1 MRSELQFCIDA
12 MSTLMMRLN
21 DVNQQRELV
30 GRTRDKLA
38 TWLETMNDDVR
49 RLLSQPA
56 KLHIMAAELEI
67 RQLEVKH
74 FYRNDY

>member
-1 MRSELQFCIDA
+1 

-49 RLLSQPA
+49 RLMFQPA

-74 FYRNDY
+74 FYQNDY

>member
-1 MRSELQFCIDA
+1 MRSELQSCIDA
-12 MSTLMMRLN
+12 MSTLMMRLS
-21 DVNQQRELV
+21 DVNQQRELL
-30 GRTRDKLA
+30 GRTRYKLA
-38 TWLETMNDDVR
+38 AWLETMNDDVR

>member
-1 MRSELQFCIDA
+1 MRSELQSCIDA
-12 MSTLMMRLN
+12 MSTLMTRLN
-21 DVNQQRELV
+21 DVNQQRELL

-38 TWLETMNDDVR
+38 AWLETMNDDVR